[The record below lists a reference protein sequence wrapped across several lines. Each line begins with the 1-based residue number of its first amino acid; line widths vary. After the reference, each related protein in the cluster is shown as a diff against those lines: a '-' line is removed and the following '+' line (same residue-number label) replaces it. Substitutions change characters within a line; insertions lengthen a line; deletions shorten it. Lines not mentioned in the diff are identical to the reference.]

1 MRDLPPALRR
11 LIRARPVRALLR
23 PPGEPPDADPAE
35 AIAPAEGD
43 VARMAARLD
52 ETARR
57 RLGRSLAL
65 FHVGG
70 GGCGGCELELRMLR
84 SAVYDLERFGLCFAV
99 SPRHADV
106 LVVTGPPTRN
116 MREALE
122 RARAATP
129 DPGWVVAVGDC
140 ALGVGPFA
148 GGYAVHGG
156 AAEAVPVDLA
166 IPGCPPAPARVLAG
180 LRVLLE
186 ANAR

>member
-1 MRDLPPALRR
+1 MTPA
-11 LIRARPVRALLR
+11 PLLR
-23 PPGEPPDADPAE
+23 FLLRTSREGPATEPAGAS
-35 AIAPAEGD
+35 APAEED
-43 VARMAARLD
+43 VRRMAARLD

-57 RLGRSLAL
+57 RLGRGLAL
-65 FHVGG
+65 CHVAG
-70 GGCGGCELELRMLR
+70 GGCGACELEMRMLR
-84 SAVYDLERFGLCFAV
+84 GVVYDLERFGLRFAA

-122 RARAATP
+122 RAWTAMP
-129 DPGWVVAVGDC
+129 DPKWIVAVGDC
-140 ALGVGPFA
+140 ALGTGPFQ

-156 AAEAVPVDLA
+156 AAEVVPVDLA
-166 IPGCPPAPARVLAG
+166 IPGCPPTPEQVLVG

>member
-1 MRDLPPALRR
+1 MPAPMLRF
-11 LIRARPVRALLR
+11 LLR
-23 PPGEPPDADPAE
+23 TLREGPATEPADAS
-35 AIAPAEGD
+35 APAEED
-43 VARMAARLD
+43 VRRMAARLD

-65 FHVGG
+65 RHVAG

-84 SAVYDLERFGLCFAV
+84 GAVYDLERFGLRFVA

-116 MREALE
+116 MREALD
-122 RARAATP
+122 RAWAATP
-129 DPGWVVAVGDC
+129 DPKWVVAVGDC
-140 ALGVGPFA
+140 AMGVGPFA

-156 AAEAVPVDLA
+156 VAEAVPVDLA
-166 IPGCPPAPARVLAG
+166 IPGCPPTPARMLAG